1 MNVVNY
7 SRRSVPN
14 QFSPKT
20 SEGATKQEYDKP
32 HNRVVLGRNMKHP
45 AARKRAYKRPQRAQN
60 LHHHRLPP
68 ASSNAV
74 VGRSCAL

>member
-45 AARKRAYKRPQRAQN
+45 TACK
-60 LHHHRLPP
+60 
-68 ASSNAV
+68 
-74 VGRSCAL
+74 CA